1 MPIAGP
7 VWTTIY
13 ILCGLSSW
21 LVWTHGG
28 FENQRVP
35 LTLYGVNMLF
45 NLAWNP
51 TFFLFHA
58 MQAAF
63 WDALGKP
70 AQISLLSLG
79 WHGQVRRQ
87 ERAQPV
93 ASTTSNFHFGV
104 VLTLRTARHM
114 ETSAGVAC
122 HGSASYV
129 GRDYELV
136 CAGIV
141 ATLALMIPAFY
152 RVEPLA
158 GLLLLPYLAW
168 ATFALF
174 LNSTLI
180 NLNPQVCL

>member
-28 FENQRVP
+28 FEKQRVL

-70 AQISLLSLG
+70 SQISLLSLG
-79 WHGQVRRQ
+79 WHGRVRRQ
-87 ERAQPV
+87 EWAQPV
-93 ASTTSNFHFGV
+93 ACTTRNFHFGV
-104 VLTLRTARHM
+104 VLTVRTARHM
-114 ETSAGVAC
+114 QTSAGV
-122 HGSASYV
+122 
-129 GRDYELV
+129 D
-136 CAGIV
+136 
-141 ATLALMIPAFY
+141 
-152 RVEPLA
+152 
-158 GLLLLPYLAW
+158 
-168 ATFALF
+168 
-174 LNSTLI
+174 
-180 NLNPQVCL
+180 